1 MDSLPSE
8 PPGKPYGNKS
18 TPKKVSRGQVRGN
31 IIRCFTNF
39 WFPKFK
45 KKNNIRLTGG
55 KKREGCK
62 RIFVLVGVREHEKFQ
77 EVKTESRRLTEG
89 LETTRKEA
97 KTETQRTVL
106 THETVSSE
114 KHFVLCVAL
123 SSQEHNM
130 TQISGKKKR
139 PL

>member
-1 MDSLPSE
+1 M
-8 PPGKPYGNKS
+8 
-18 TPKKVSRGQVRGN
+18 
-31 IIRCFTNF
+31 
-39 WFPKFK
+39 
-45 KKNNIRLTGG
+45 
-55 KKREGCK
+55 
-62 RIFVLVGVREHEKFQ
+62 REHEKFQ